1 MSFTFTLYEVVL
13 IFLSYCNKS
22 AFSKHKEHKK
32 NVI

>member
-1 MSFTFTLYEVVL
+1 MPFTFTLYEVVL
-13 IFLSYCNKS
+13 IFHSYINKS